1 MRAGRPRSPPSSAFW
16 RREGQGTGCPL
27 DGLGQDVPATG
38 VGGLHAAAIGR
49 KGVILPVTCVR
60 IIQNLVD
67 PIRSAGGCQGESWI
81 FWGDFVVVVMGAI
94 SRSLL
99 RGAMTEMMRGD
110 LTITPTA
117 VPRERSRRHLL
128 RASSRSCCSGCGS
141 WAGAGSTL
149 PLRVWICWAQEH
161 GDDPDSHAC
170 HGWRRDGGEKSV
182 GWDVGAL
189 CLVVWTLCFVL
200 CALCLV
206 TCHLS
211 LVTCHSVPCPLVR
224 SLSFHSLMRAATP
237 ALPCDFRP
245 LTSDL

>member
-1 MRAGRPRSPPSSAFW
+1 MSPGRT
-16 RREGQGTGCPL
+16 GTGCPSHAMC
-27 DGLGQDVPATG
+27 QQRDVPVKG
-38 VGGLHAAAIGR
+38 CDVPVRGCVGGWHAATIGR
-49 KGVILPVTCVR
+49 KGAILPVTCVR
-60 IIQNLVD
+60 MIQNLVD

-161 GDDPDSHAC
+161 GDDPDLHAC

-189 CLVVWTLCFVL
+189 CFVVWTLCFVL
-200 CALCLV
+200 CALSLA
-206 TCHLS
+206 TLS
-211 LVTCHSVPCPLVR
+211 PVSCASPTSHRLFLPR
-224 SLSFHSLMRAATP
+224 FHSLMRAATP